1 MTVQVVDYGASN
13 LRSVL
18 YALDRLKVPCQAVEI
33 GAQLQPENP
42 ILLPGVGHFGSMVNG
57 LHYRNLWS
65 PIQEAIQNQT
75 PLLGICLG
83 MQVLYE
89 GSEEAPDSK
98 GFGYFSGMIRRFPSG
113 LPVPQMGWNQVAF
126 PESTRD
132 LYFANSFFAPIGP
145 ETVGTS
151 EYSVPFSAMVNHG
164 AVTGMQFHPEKSG
177 AAGLDLLARW
187 CEEVQ
192 CSASA

>member
-1 MTVQVVDYGASN
+1 MTIQVVDYGASN

-18 YALDRLKVPCQAVEI
+18 FALDRLKVPCQVVET
-33 GAQLQPENP
+33 GAQLQTENP
-42 ILLPGVGHFGSMVNG
+42 ILLPGVGHFGSMING
-57 LHYRNLWS
+57 LHVRNLWS
-65 PIQEAIQNQT
+65 SIQEAIQNQT

-89 GSEEAPDSK
+89 GSEEAPESK
-98 GFGYFSGMIRRFPSG
+98 GFGYFSGSIKRFPSG

-126 PESTRD
+126 PESAQD
-132 LYFANSFFAPIGP
+132 LFFANSFYAPIGP
-145 ETVGTS
+145 ETVGSS
-151 EYSVPFSAMVNHG
+151 EYTLPFSAMVNRG

-177 AAGLDLLARW
+177 AAGLNLLAKW